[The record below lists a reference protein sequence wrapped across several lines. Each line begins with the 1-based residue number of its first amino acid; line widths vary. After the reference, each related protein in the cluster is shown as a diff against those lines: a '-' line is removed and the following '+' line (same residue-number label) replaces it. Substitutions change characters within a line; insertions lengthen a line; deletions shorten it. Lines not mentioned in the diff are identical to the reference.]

1 MFQFTCRIDS
11 ACSPFMPSS
20 SSQDSDHRACPLPQ
34 YVVLSCSLSYLAV
47 AVFLRLPIAIK
58 AALLTLMAIVYILF
72 IELSHKQIFDCF
84 DENVQYVQAFCFVLG
99 TIPKV

>member
-1 MFQFTCRIDS
+1 MVAS
-11 ACSPFMPSS
+11 LPS
-20 SSQDSDHRACPLPQ
+20 QEDDHRACPLPH

-72 IELSHKQIFDCF
+72 IELSHKQLFDCF
-84 DENVQYVQAFCFVLG
+84 DVSVQ
-99 TIPKV
+99 